1 MRCAA
6 VAIFLFAGCDP
17 VDTDDDCTPE
27 ARVSPCDV
35 DKHGPD
41 YCLLTSHCRPEAEPQ

>member
-1 MRCAA
+1 MRAWI
-6 VAIFLFAGCDP
+6 VAFLLAGCDP
-17 VDTDDDCTPE
+17 VDTDDDCTTE

-41 YCLLTSHCRPEAEPQ
+41 YCLLTSHCRPEADPQ